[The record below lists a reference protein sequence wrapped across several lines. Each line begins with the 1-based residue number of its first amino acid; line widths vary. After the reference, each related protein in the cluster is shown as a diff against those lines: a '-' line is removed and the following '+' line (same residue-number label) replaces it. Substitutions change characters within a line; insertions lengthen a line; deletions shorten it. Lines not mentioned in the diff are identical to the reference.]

1 MRKEETLDPED
12 WNGMKQLAKRMAED
26 MISYQ
31 QNIRDKPILLP
42 KQEETLA
49 YFKQSAPEDPIGPEK
64 TYQEFLDYFV
74 KNKGSM
80 LAHPRMWGGVTGQG
94 TPLGALADMW
104 SSGMNALVHSYDITS
119 NLERQVHQW
128 IKEMLEYPSEAS
140 AILGSGGSMAN
151 LIALNVARN
160 KHAGYDIN
168 ELGCNGKLTFY
179 GSTELH
185 ASIERDL
192 KVLGVGSKNL
202 RLIPTDE
209 KYKINIGLLKEKID
223 EDRNLGY
230 TPVCVVGNSGSTNV
244 GAIDDLD
251 ALASFCKS
259 EDLWFHID
267 GAFGA
272 WVKLSPKY
280 RHMVKGQEKADSITL
295 DLHKWMYMP
304 YGIGCTLI
312 RDEEAHYDTYN
323 MNPAY
328 VAHTDRILNDY
339 TFEQSRS
346 SRALKAWM
354 SIKEHGVGKYRRQIE
369 KNIEQAQYLGKL
381 IEDSPDLELVA
392 PVNLNVI
399 CFRFIIDGLSD
410 EELNKINYKIFNA
423 FIRDPKCAFLPS
435 VVNGKTVFRV
445 SNTNHRT
452 KFEDMDFLVE
462 WFVQHGK
469 NIGDN

>member
-1 MRKEETLDPED
+1 MIRKEETLDPED
-12 WNGMKQLAKRMAED
+12 WDAMKQLARQMAED

-31 QNIRDKPILLP
+31 QNIRDRPIIFPKPDELLD
-42 KQEETLA
+42 
-49 YFKQSAPEDPIGPEK
+49 YFKQSAPEDPLGPEN
-64 TYQEFLDYFV
+64 TYQEFLDYIV
-74 KNKGSM
+74 KNKGSSV
-80 LAHPRMWGGVTGQG
+80 AHPRAWGGVTGQG

-104 SSGMNALVHSYDITS
+104 SSGMNAINTDYDITPTI
-119 NLERQVHQW
+119 ERQVHQW

-160 KHAGYDIN
+160 KHAGYDVN

-179 GSTELH
+179 GSTEMH
-185 ASIERDL
+185 ASIERNL

-202 RLIPTDE
+202 RLIPTNE
-209 KYKINIGLLKEKID
+209 KYQINMGLLKEKIE
-223 EDRNLGY
+223 EDRNMGY

-251 ALASFCKS
+251 TLASFCKT
-259 EDLWFHID
+259 EDLWFHVD

-280 RHMVKGQEKADSITL
+280 KHMVKGQEKADSITL

-312 RDEEAHYDTYN
+312 RDEDAHYHTYE
-323 MNPAY
+323 MNPVY
-328 VAHTDRILNDY
+328 VAHTNRALGDY

-354 SIKEHGVGKYRRQIE
+354 SIKEHGVGKYRRLIE
-369 KNIEQAQYLGKL
+369 MNIDQAKYLGKL

-392 PVNLNVI
+392 PVNLNIV
-399 CFRFIIDGLSD
+399 CFRFFVDGLG
-410 EELNKINYKIFNA
+410 EEALTKLNYGIFGKLLSN
-423 FIRDPKCAFLPS
+423 PKCAFLPS
-435 VVNGKTVFRV
+435 VVDGKTVFRV

-452 KFEDMDFLVE
+452 KFKDMDFLVDYI
-462 WFVQHGK
+462 VDQGK
-469 NIGDN
+469 SII